1 MTEILRLESVTIY
14 ADKYG
19 DGKWEV
25 GYFDKSNAG
34 IVSCW
39 SGAYFD
45 TFESAFEDILSRSF
59 FSEEFQK
66 RLISY
71 AKEVRP
77 EFFKTAPKVTH
88 PVAFMSQ
95 MAFDF

>member
-1 MTEILRLESVTIY
+1 MTEIFRLESVTVY
-14 ADKYG
+14 ADKYC

-34 IVSCW
+34 IVSTW

-45 TFESAFEDILSRSF
+45 TFESAFEDVLSRSF
-59 FSEEFQK
+59 FSAEFQR
-66 RLISY
+66 RLMAY

-77 EFFKTAPKVTH
+77 DFFKTVTKVAH
-88 PVAFMSQ
+88 PVASQ

>member
-1 MTEILRLESVTIY
+1 MTEVLRLESVTIY
-14 ADKYG
+14 ADKFG

-34 IVSCW
+34 VVSCW

-77 EFFKTAPKVTH
+77 EFFDRKAEPKVAH
-88 PVAFMSQ
+88 PVASQ

>member
-1 MTEILRLESVTIY
+1 MTEVLRLKSVTIY

-34 IVSCW
+34 VVSCW

-45 TFESAFEDILSRSF
+45 TFESAFEDVLSRSF

-66 RLISY
+66 RLIAY

-77 EFFKTAPKVTH
+77 EFFNTAPKASH
-88 PVAFMSQ
+88 PVASMSQ
-95 MAFDF
+95 MSFDF